1 MKYIYIYVTCH
12 ICYIYIYVIC
22 YVMLSL
28 IFAICADNSV
38 NPWHAAMA

>member
-1 MKYIYIYVTCH
+1 MLYI
-12 ICYIYIYVIC
+12 YIYIYVIC

-28 IFAICADNSV
+28 IFAICADNFV